1 MKVKLIFLTLLIL
14 YSCSENDSDDTFINF
29 KFNHKWNETT
39 VNSDDFYSI
48 QFQNNFGNMLSID
61 RLRYLISDIQI
72 TNSAGESYSLSD
84 YNLLDL
90 EENSSLSFESSQTVK
105 SGLYTN
111 ISFIFGFRDEYNID
125 GAYTDLNTANWN
137 VPMML

>member
-1 MKVKLIFLTLLIL
+1 MKIKLIFLTLLIL
-14 YSCSENDSDDTFINF
+14 YSCSENDSDYTFINF

-48 QFQNNFGNMLSID
+48 QFQNNFGNMLSIE

-111 ISFIFGFRDEYNID
+111 ISFIFG
-125 GAYTDLNTANWN
+125 
-137 VPMML
+137 